1 MLCKDNNEGK
11 LQTVSTIRVAFSS
24 KKSSSLNSGVNVYM
38 PDVYIKLYG
47 YVFLAEIKKL

>member
-11 LQTVSTIRVAFSS
+11 LQTVSTIRVAFPS
-24 KKSSSLNSGVNVYM
+24 KKSSSLNSGVNFYM
-38 PDVYIKLYG
+38 PDVYIKIYG